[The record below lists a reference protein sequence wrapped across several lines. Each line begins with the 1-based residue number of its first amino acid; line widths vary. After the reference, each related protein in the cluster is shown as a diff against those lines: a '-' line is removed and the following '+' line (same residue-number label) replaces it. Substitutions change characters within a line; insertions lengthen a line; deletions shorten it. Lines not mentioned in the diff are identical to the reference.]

1 MKKKVDAKVNRL
13 AQKAAEKAKTGPVS
27 APQASFLTS
36 GLPDVVAES
45 DSSSPFQGAVETDNS
60 PEEEKAIDPT
70 VDNIEVADM
79 DIEDDSDN
87 EKSETSE
94 EASADDPKE
103 SNVQTPQSTESSD
116 SQPVNSTS
124 NELDNSSVT
133 SPSSSAAPAQPLAP
147 TVRPMVPVQGS
158 LLSSQPPLVSPQPG
172 MVIRPFIGV
181 QRFPSHSA
189 QFTPSVPQVQPTP
202 GMAQNPLIQPRG
214 TLAGHGQAF
223 QQMAAGLI
231 PNAGAQIPS
240 GMGAIQ
246 PFQLGSGFVASQARL
261 SVAPTTVQVPVQVTA
276 NAVSMNEV
284 SRVVEGA
291 SEAVLHVGS
300 PDSEAS
306 APSPVG
312 SPELHLGEGD
322 ETPETTPAPL
332 GDVDVKEKT
341 EFETNQSFFDNPVK
355 SSTLNPG
362 IGYKV
367 SSAPTTFTGPPLS
380 GSGMTSTEQAGGP
393 QQDEA
398 STKKDSGQKVSAVD
412 ILAQLLSRGRKL
424 QETGSQGSDLS
435 ATPENRP
442 SITPAVA
449 PEKPKENSGNP
460 TSKPL
465 LTLIDTLFP
474 KLSDSIKTLKE
485 KEKSV
490 NPSETQFHPSNLSDS
505 ETSSSCLPALPL
517 SCESRDGASEPPF
530 QQSQLKVKGPNEDQR
545 MTKYNVN
552 HADVDGRYG
561 DPGRPLLPSDEMSKA
576 VPKEMISEFKDDAR
590 SGDVSQEREYQSN
603 QLEFNDVTSLPSPKG
618 HPGNQFSGSPF
629 RGASPRFPHEMPF
642 KRVSDFPPHGGP
654 VFEQRAPMP
663 RPRGPSFNQYR
674 GSTARPFGDGSA
686 IQRGPPHLHSSRGPR
701 FERVPRDSTDVNEQ
715 VLPYGPSN
723 IHSSGV
729 PSYERHH
736 EGQTDQ
742 PGKAHDSPKGPPV
755 MSNQTLPNQHGPP
768 YLSSPRGF
776 RGDLKPEIVPDRSAI
791 KNSTGG
797 SLKDVPLLGPSKISA
812 GQALGDAVP
821 PLDDSKKPLIIQQD
835 SHVNEPP
842 GIRRFPQ
849 ESTLQRPLESRRVG
863 PPPPRAPYPLVRDDE
878 ERRRQFDHWEDSQR
892 EGYREHARAPWD
904 VSVDRPGPPPPH
916 WRGPPGD
923 PNRTDFLDDDPSMW
937 TSFENTGKSPGRF
950 VDFPNRTREG
960 FREGP
965 PGFDR
970 YRDNGPPVRKRHS
983 VGEFDDRWMHHP
995 GPLKRPGPPPVPFSG
1010 PAKRPYY

>member
-45 DSSSPFQGAVETDNS
+45 ASSSPCQGVVETDNS

-103 SNVQTPQSTESSD
+103 SNDQTPQSTESSD
-116 SQPVNSTS
+116 SQLPNSTS

-133 SPSSSAAPAQPLAP
+133 SPSSSATPAQPLAP
-147 TVRPMVPVQGS
+147 TVGPIMPVQGS

-181 QRFPSHSA
+181 QRFPSHA
-189 QFTPSVPQVQPTP
+189 PQFTASVPQVQPTP
-202 GMAQNPLIQPRG
+202 GMAQNPLIQPTG

-223 QQMAAGLI
+223 QQIPAGLI
-231 PNAGAQIPS
+231 PNASAQIPT
-240 GMGAIQ
+240 GMSTVQ

-261 SVAPTTVQVPVQVTA
+261 PVAATTVPVPVQVTG

-332 GDVDVKEKT
+332 GDVDVKEKS
-341 EFETNQSFFDNPVK
+341 EFETNQSFFDSPVK
-355 SSTLNPG
+355 SSTMNPG
-362 IGYKV
+362 TGYKV
-367 SSAPTTFTGPPLS
+367 SSAPKTFTGPPLS
-380 GSGMTSTEQAGGP
+380 SSGMTSSAEQVGRP
-393 QQDEA
+393 QQDDA
-398 STKKDSGQKVSAVD
+398 SVKKDSGQKVSAVD

-424 QETGSQGSDLS
+424 QETGSQGSDLPP
-435 ATPENRP
+435 TPENRP
-442 SITPAVA
+442 FITPVVA

-490 NPSETQFHPSNLSDS
+490 NPSETQCHPSNLSDG
-505 ETSSSCLPALPL
+505 ETPSSCLPALPL
-517 SCESRDGASEPPF
+517 SCESQDGASKPPS
-530 QQSQLKVKGPNEDQR
+530 QQSQLEGKGSNEDQR
-545 MTKYNVN
+545 MMKYNVN
-552 HADVDGRYG
+552 HADVDERYR
-561 DPGRPLLPSDEMSKA
+561 DPGRPSLSSDEMPTT
-576 VPKEMISEFKDDAR
+576 VPEDRISEFKDDAR
-590 SGDVSQEREYQSN
+590 SDGISQEREYQSS

-618 HPGNQFSGSPF
+618 PPGNQFGGPPF

-642 KRVSDFPPHGGP
+642 KRVSDFPTHGGP
-654 VFEQRAPMP
+654 VFEQRAPVP

-674 GSTARPFGDGSA
+674 GNTGRPFGDGPP
-686 IQRGPPHLHSSRGPR
+686 IQRGPSHLHSSRGPR
-701 FERVPRDSTDVNEQ
+701 FERVPRDPTDVNEQ

-729 PSYERHH
+729 PSYERRH

-742 PGKAHDSPKGPPV
+742 PGKTHDSPKGPPA
-755 MSNQTLPNQHGPP
+755 MSNQTVPNQHGPP

-791 KNSTGG
+791 KNSPGG
-797 SLKDVPLLGPSKISA
+797 PLKDGPILGPSKISP
-812 GQALGDAVP
+812 GQALVDAVP
-821 PLDDSKKPLIIQQD
+821 PLDDPKIIQQD

-842 GIRRFPQ
+842 GIRRFPP
-849 ESTLQRPLESRRVG
+849 ESALQRPPESRRVG
-863 PPPPRAPYPLVRDDE
+863 PPPHRASYPVVRDDD

-892 EGYREHARAPWD
+892 EGYREHPRAPWD
-904 VSVDRPGPPPPH
+904 VSVDRPGPPRPH

-950 VDFPNRTREG
+950 IDFPNRTREG

-970 YRDNGPPVRKRHS
+970 YRDNGPPMRKRHS
-983 VGEFDDRWMHHP
+983 VGEFDDGWMHHP
-995 GPLKRPGPPPVPFSG
+995 GPLKRPGPPPIPFSG